1 MFHPWPKF
9 HCTVL
14 DAQAEKAEVTEEKEE
29 EEKEEELSPTEIRRR
44 RLAAIEASN
53 AELDLD

>member
-1 MFHPWPKF
+1 MVTD
-9 HCTVL
+9 CTVL
-14 DAQAEKAEVTEEKEE
+14 DAQAEKEEVS